1 MALQYNDLFVI
12 KSQTD
17 NQLYTLKLSDLIAEI
32 EGQAGVNF
40 RGEADL
46 NNPPASSGIS
56 LPAPNGD
63 LYMVSSDAAS
73 IDGGWNMQGGETSA
87 TKGDRVIFDG
97 DNNNWILITSGSSN
111 AGTVTDITASLPLK
125 SDGDPV
131 TPVLS
136 IREARTNT
144 AATAGGDGEGTDGAV
159 HRLAEAADV
168 SKDGTGDARA
178 VVTADLLK
186 DTNTILE
193 GLVLSPGGVQS
204 VTYENSDSNDAIVI
218 SPTPAT
224 LLTSRMPP
232 SLRCWPSATASDITA
247 GTATASALVTAA
259 HLKDVSDSIPVDPLN
274 SITEGGTD
282 IIVGALQIATD
293 GDQDVTIGVNKDTL
307 YLLILLPCLILL
319 QWLLKR
325 LIY

>member
-1 MALQYNDLFVI
+1 MALQNNDLFVI
-12 KSQTD
+12 QSQTD
-17 NQLYTLKLSDLIAEI
+17 NQLYKLKLSDLIAEV

-218 SPTPAT
+218 SPTSGNVKLDIKNAT
-224 LLTSRMPP
+224 EGLYGVGRL
-232 SLRCWPSATASDITA
+232 ATASDITA

-293 GDQDVTIGVNKDTL
+293 GDQDVTIGVNKDTFVPFDFAA
-307 YLLILLPCLILL
+307 LPDITA
-319 QWLLKR
+319 
-325 LIY
+325 

>member
-1 MALQYNDLFVI
+1 
-12 KSQTD
+12 
-17 NQLYTLKLSDLIAEI
+17 
-32 EGQAGVNF
+32 
-40 RGEADL
+40 
-46 NNPPASSGIS
+46 
-56 LPAPNGD
+56 
-63 LYMVSSDAAS
+63 
-73 IDGGWNMQGGETSA
+73 MQGGETSA

-136 IREARTNT
+136 IREARTTTVAN
-144 AATAGGDGEGTDGAV
+144 AAGDGEGTDGAV

-193 GLVLSPGGVQS
+193 GLVLAPGGVQS

-218 SPTPAT
+218 SPTSGNVKLDVKNAT
-224 LLTSRMPP
+224 EGLYGVGRL
-232 SLRCWPSATASDITA
+232 ATASDITA

-293 GDQDVTIGVNKDTL
+293 SDQDVTIGVNKDTFVPFDFAA
-307 YLLILLPCLILL
+307 LPDITD
-319 QWLLKR
+319 
-325 LIY
+325 

>member
-1 MALQYNDLFVI
+1 MALQNNDLFVI
-12 KSQTD
+12 QSQTD
-17 NQLYTLKLSDLIAEI
+17 NQLYKLKLSDLIAEV

-63 LYMVSSDAAS
+63 LYMVSSDAAA
-73 IDGGWNMQGGETSA
+73 IDGGWAMQGGETSA

-136 IREARTNT
+136 IREARTT
-144 AATAGGDGEGTDGAV
+144 TKAGTDGDGEGTDGAV

-168 SKDGTGDARA
+168 SAAGTGDSRA

-186 DTNTILE
+186 ETNTILD

-218 SPTPAT
+218 SPTSGAVKLDVKNAT
-224 LLTSRMPP
+224 EGLYGVGRL
-232 SLRCWPSATASDITA
+232 ATASDITA

-293 GDQDVTIGVNKDTL
+293 GDQGVTIGVNKDTFVPFDFAA
-307 YLLILLPCLILL
+307 LPDITA
-319 QWLLKR
+319 
-325 LIY
+325 